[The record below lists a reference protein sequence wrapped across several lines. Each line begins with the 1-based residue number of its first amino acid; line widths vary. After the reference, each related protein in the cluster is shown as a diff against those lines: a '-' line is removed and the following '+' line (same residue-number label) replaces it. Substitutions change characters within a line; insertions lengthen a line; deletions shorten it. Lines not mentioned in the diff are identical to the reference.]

1 MQYTMTKTL
10 VAAALAL
17 TAGTASALEQGDW
30 LVRVGAA
37 HVNPDASSDP
47 LTTVAANATLDVDSN
62 TQLGLT
68 IGYMYTDNIGLSLLA
83 ATPFKHDIKGDGA
96 IAGLGKVGETK
107 QLPPTFTVQYHFA
120 PKASV
125 RPFIG
130 AGVNYTT
137 FFSEKTVGL
146 GATDLKLDDSWGL
159 AAEAGV
165 DIDLNDKWF
174 VSGQVWYMD
183 IDTDAKLSGAI
194 NDTSTV
200 EIDPWVVMLSI
211 GTTF

>member
-1 MQYTMTKTL
+1 MTKTL

-62 TQLGLT
+62 TQLGITL
-68 IGYMYTDNIGLSLLA
+68 GYMYTDNIGFGLLA
-83 ATPFKHDIKGDGA
+83 ATPFRHDIKGDGD
-96 IAGLGKVGETK
+96 IAALGKIAETK

-120 PKASV
+120 PKSNV
-125 RPFIG
+125 RPFVG

-165 DIDLNDKWF
+165 DIDINDKWF
-174 VSGQVWYMD
+174 VSGQVWYLD
-183 IDTDAKLSGAI
+183 IDTDATLSGAI
-194 NDTSTV
+194 NDSSTV